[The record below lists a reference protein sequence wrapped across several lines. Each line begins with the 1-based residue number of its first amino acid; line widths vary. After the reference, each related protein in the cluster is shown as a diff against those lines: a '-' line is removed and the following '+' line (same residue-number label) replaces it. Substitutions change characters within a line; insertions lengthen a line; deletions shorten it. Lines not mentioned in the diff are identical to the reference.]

1 MGCHETNF
9 SGPRGGVKRTA
20 LRHSDDATDAIL
32 ATVRGFRSTE
42 HRENPDCAARGT
54 CCTLRELQ
62 KLKGG
67 REAVDMDTTAVRG
80 ITAGILAGGAVWG
93 GLLFV
98 VWLAWRL
105 LVRFA

>member
-1 MGCHETNF
+1 M
-9 SGPRGGVKRTA
+9 
-20 LRHSDDATDAIL
+20 
-32 ATVRGFRSTE
+32 E
-42 HRENPDCAARGT
+42 HRERPRLCGRGT

-67 REAVDMDTTAVRG
+67 REAMGRDTTAIRG

-105 LVRFA
+105 MVRFA